1 MRDFD
6 GAAARVGTMSS
17 AGRKWNANK
26 HQLESGLNNFDQLHS
41 VTF

>member
-26 HQLESGLNNFDQLHS
+26 HQLESGLNILKVLLFGC
-41 VTF
+41 F